1 MSNTDFVM
9 KQPVDFIILFDG
21 DCNLC
26 SRAVQFVLRRDRLRL
41 FHYAALQSVAGQRI
55 VQELGVGKPRFETVL
70 LVKKGKVFVA
80 SSAVL
85 EIVKNL
91 PGGWFLLYG
100 LIVVPR
106 PVRDFFYRVI
116 AKKRSRLFG
125 KRSQCLVSVQGW
137 EDRFLI

>member
-1 MSNTDFVM
+1 M

-26 SRAVQFVLRRDRLRL
+26 CRAVQFVLRRDRLRL

>member
-1 MSNTDFVM
+1 M

-26 SRAVQFVLRRDRLRL
+26 SRAVQFVLKRDRLRL

-55 VQELGVGKPRFETVL
+55 VQELGVAKPRFETVL

>member
-1 MSNTDFVM
+1 M